1 MKRVLFFIIGA
12 LITTVSSAQP
22 ISKSISLGADGSRGN
37 FSSVGVTVKAD
48 IKKDTGK
55 FTWALSPT
63 YRWSEQSPYG
73 QSAMNLYENEI
84 YLTGNL
90 SRKFGAWKILAFT
103 EDEKSYMRNIQ
114 LRGSLGI
121 GAAHDILERGGWD
134 ISVSEVILP
143 EYYWSSIDQTKDN
156 FTVRL
161 STRFKLEYE
170 SSLFKLS
177 STTLYQP
184 AVFSDREVDYL
195 NNLNMRSTNTVT
207 YKIKKGYEIGIL
219 YVYSYQ
225 GYPYYINKAVSPS
238 QETASLILKMAF

>member
-1 MKRVLFFIIGA
+1 MKTIFAA
-12 LITTVSSAQP
+12 LIMIGLMNSTSAQ

-37 FSSVGVTVKAD
+37 FSSIGVTVKAD

-55 FTWALSPT
+55 FTWALSPI

-73 QSAMNLYENEI
+73 QTKMNLYENEL
-84 YLTGNL
+84 YLTGNIA
-90 SRKFGAWKILAFT
+90 RKVGAWKIMAFS
-103 EDEKSYMRNIQ
+103 EDEKSYMRNIK

-121 GAAHDILERGGWD
+121 GAAHDILERHGWD

-143 EYYWSSIDQTKDN
+143 EYYWSSIDQTKNN

-170 SSLFKLS
+170 SGLFKLS
-177 STTLYQP
+177 SITLYQP
-184 AVFSDREVDYL
+184 AIFSDRDVDYSS
-195 NNLNMRSTNTVT
+195 NLNMRSTNTLT
-207 YKIKKGYEIGIL
+207 YKIKKGYEIGVL

>member
-1 MKRVLFFIIGA
+1 MKGLLFFSIAA
-12 LITTVSSAQP
+12 LIANLSSAQQ

-37 FSSVGVTVKAD
+37 FSSIGVTVKAD

-55 FTWALSPT
+55 FTWALTPI

-73 QSAMNLYENEI
+73 QSKMNLYENEF
-84 YLTGNL
+84 YLTGNIA
-90 SRKFGAWKILAFT
+90 RKFGAWKILAFT
-103 EDEKSYMRNIQ
+103 EDEKSYMRNIK
-114 LRGSLGI
+114 LRGSLGL

-134 ISVSEVILP
+134 ISISEVILP
-143 EYYWSSIDQTKDN
+143 EYYWSSIDPTKNN

-184 AVFSDREVDYL
+184 AIFSDREVDYAS
-195 NNLNMRSTNTVT
+195 NLNLRSTNSLT
-207 YKIKKGYEIGIL
+207 YKIKKGYEIGVL

-238 QETASLILKMAF
+238 QETASLILKMTF